1 MNKLPAD
8 VQRILNSQAPKVLR
22 KDFETIAFDK
32 FKDLKNQ
39 LLLEFNNH
47 LITQEIKLG
56 PNGSNISGTLGG
68 QSNLFA
74 FIGFDSSDDPIRPI
88 LDILENIEIRF
99 VKDIEIG
106 SLFTV
111 SFPEPSDIFAVTPMP
126 WASGRSW
133 AKGIE
138 QGISGLGYLIKD
150 NTSLSRSGAALQS
163 SVKIRS
169 GTYKNTSYIS
179 AILKKYKTQFMS
191 LK

>member
-47 LITQEIKLG
+47 LITKEIKLG

>member
-1 MNKLPAD
+1 MNKLPTD
-8 VQRILNSQAPKVLR
+8 VRNILKAQAPKLLR
-22 KDFETIAFDK
+22 KNFEDDVTEK
-32 FKDLKNQ
+32 FKKLKNE

-56 PNGSNISGTLGG
+56 PNGTNTSGTLGG

-111 SFPEPSDIFAVTPMP
+111 SFPEPSDIFATTPMP

-138 QGISGLGYLIKD
+138 QGISGLGYLIKN

-169 GTYKNTSYIS
+169 SRYKNTPYIS

>member
-1 MNKLPAD
+1 MNKLPTD
-8 VQRILNSQAPKVLR
+8 VRNILKAQAPKLLR
-22 KDFETIAFDK
+22 KNFEDDVTEK
-32 FKDLKNQ
+32 FKKLKNE

-56 PNGSNISGTLGG
+56 PNGTNISGTLGG

-138 QGISGLGYLIKD
+138 QGISGLGYLIKN

-169 GTYKNTSYIS
+169 GRYRNTSYIS

>member
-1 MNKLPAD
+1 MNKLPTD
-8 VQRILNSQAPKVLR
+8 VRNILKAQAPKLLR
-22 KDFETIAFDK
+22 KNFEDDVTEK
-32 FKDLKNQ
+32 FKKLKNE

-56 PNGSNISGTLGG
+56 PNGTNTSGTLGG

-138 QGISGLGYLIKD
+138 QGISGLGYLIKN

-169 GTYKNTSYIS
+169 SRYKNTPYIS

>member
-1 MNKLPAD
+1 MSKLPTD
-8 VQRILNSQAPKVLR
+8 VQNILKRQAPKLLR
-22 KDFETIAFDK
+22 KNFEDNVTEK
-32 FKDLKNQ
+32 FKKLKNE
-39 LLLEFNNH
+39 LLLEFNSH

-56 PNGSNISGTLGG
+56 PNGTNISGTLGG

-88 LDILENIEIRF
+88 LDILESIEIRF

-106 SLFTV
+106 CLFTV
-111 SFPEPSDIFAVTPMP
+111 SFPEPSEIFAVTPMP

-138 QGISGLGYLIKD
+138 QGISGLGYLIKN
-150 NTSLSRSGAALQS
+150 NTSSSRSGAALQS

-169 GTYKNTSYIS
+169 SRYKNTPYIS

>member
-1 MNKLPAD
+1 MNKLPTD
-8 VQRILNSQAPKVLR
+8 VRNILKAQAPKLLR
-22 KDFETIAFDK
+22 KNFEDDVTEK
-32 FKDLKNQ
+32 FKKLKNE

-56 PNGSNISGTLGG
+56 PNGTNTSGTLGG

-138 QGISGLGYLIKD
+138 QGISGLGYLIKN

-169 GTYKNTSYIS
+169 GRYKNTPYIS

>member
-22 KDFETIAFDK
+22 KDFETIAFNK

-138 QGISGLGYLIKD
+138 QGISGLGYLIKND
-150 NTSLSRSGAALQS
+150 TSLSRSGAALQS

-169 GTYKNTSYIS
+169 GKYKNTSYIS

>member
-1 MNKLPAD
+1 MNKLPTD
-8 VQRILNSQAPKVLR
+8 VRNILKAQAPKLLR
-22 KDFETIAFDK
+22 KNFEDDVTEK
-32 FKDLKNQ
+32 FKKLKNE

-56 PNGSNISGTLGG
+56 PNGTNISGTLGG

-138 QGISGLGYLIKD
+138 QGISGLGYLIKN

-169 GTYKNTSYIS
+169 SRYKNTPYIS

>member
-8 VQRILNSQAPKVLR
+8 VRRILNSQAPKVLR

-138 QGISGLGYLIKD
+138 QGISGLGYLIKN

-169 GTYKNTSYIS
+169 GKYKNTSYIS